1 MSPAFRRLS
10 RFYFVGMIGIVVQ
23 LLVLAGLKSG
33 LKLNYMLATALAVES
48 AIVHNFLWH
57 QRFTWAERAGK
68 TAFSRFLKFNL
79 GNGAISVAGNM
90 VGMAVLAGAAKI
102 NYVIANL
109 VSVAGCSL
117 LNFLIS
123 DRLVFV
129 QRAGEP

>member
-1 MSPAFRRLS
+1 MSPAFRRMS

-33 LKLNYMLATALAVES
+33 LKLNYMLATALAAEA

-68 TAFSRFLKFNL
+68 AAFSRFLKFNL

>member
-1 MSPAFRRLS
+1 MSATFRRIS

-23 LLVLAGLKSG
+23 LLVLTGLKSG
-33 LKLNYMLATALAVES
+33 LKLNYFLSTPLAVEA

-57 QRFTWAERAGK
+57 ERFTWAERAGK
-68 TAFSRFLKFNL
+68 AAFSRFLKFNL
-79 GNGAISVAGNM
+79 GNGMISVAGNI
-90 VGMAVLAGAAKI
+90 VGMALLAGAAKI

-117 LNFLIS
+117 LTFLIS

-129 QRAGEP
+129 PRTGES

>member
-1 MSPAFRRLS
+1 MSPAFRRMS

-33 LKLNYMLATALAVES
+33 LKLNYLLSTPLAVEV

-57 QRFTWAERAGK
+57 QRFTWAERAGRA
-68 TAFSRFLKFNL
+68 AFSRFLKFNL
-79 GNGAISVAGNM
+79 GNGVISVTGNI
-90 VGMAVLAGAAKI
+90 VGMAVLARAAKI

-109 VSVAGCSL
+109 VSVASCSL
-117 LNFLIS
+117 LNFMIS

-129 QRAGEP
+129 QRSGEP

>member
-1 MSPAFRRLS
+1 MSPAFRRMS

-33 LKLNYMLATALAVES
+33 LKLNYMLATALAVEA

-68 TAFSRFLKFNL
+68 AAFSRFLKFNL